1 MNITAN
7 PPVHTGGSPSSG
19 LLTRNYIRI
28 LGWSLRHRWVIVLAT
43 VLTFLSTP
51 VLFMMVGSDFVPKD
65 DQSEFEISMILKEGT
80 TLKQAEEICIELEPR
95 LKQVRGVTNVFTV
108 IGPSDGKSPKGQ
120 GDVTLVNIYCRMTDL
135 RERDF
140 SQRAAMADARAIMAD
155 YPDIRAAVQ
164 DVNIFSSSA
173 FKNAQLDVSLRGP
186 EASCA
191 TAKSVLEQLYARLS
205 QGEMIGVGEVV
216 GAIRHARTEE
226 PDGEE
231 PSGELPQAQQIRT
244 RKRLITARTPA
255 QSAYLASL
263 QRNDLVFATGPAGT
277 GKTYLAVAFAAACLE
292 SGRCDRLILS
302 RPAVEAGERLGFLP
316 GDMREKVD
324 PYLRP
329 LYDALYDVLPPDRV
343 ERGMASGVIEIAPL
357 AFMRGRTLSHAIIIL
372 DEAQNC
378 TPVQL
383 KMFLT
388 RLGDESKMIV
398 TGDPTQVDL
407 PPGKDSGLLEAI
419 KLLRGIEEVDHIAFT
434 RADVVR
440 RELVGKIVD
449 AYESAPRK
457 GERHG

>member
-1 MNITAN
+1 
-7 PPVHTGGSPSSG
+7 
-19 LLTRNYIRI
+19 
-28 LGWSLRHRWVIVLAT
+28 
-43 VLTFLSTP
+43 
-51 VLFMMVGSDFVPKD
+51 
-65 DQSEFEISMILKEGT
+65 
-80 TLKQAEEICIELEPR
+80 
-95 LKQVRGVTNVFTV
+95 
-108 IGPSDGKSPKGQ
+108 
-120 GDVTLVNIYCRMTDL
+120 
-135 RERDF
+135 
-140 SQRAAMADARAIMAD
+140 
-155 YPDIRAAVQ
+155 
-164 DVNIFSSSA
+164 
-173 FKNAQLDVSLRGP
+173 
-186 EASCA
+186 
-191 TAKSVLEQLYARLS
+191 VLEQLYGRLA

-216 GAIRHARTEE
+216 GAIRHARTYE
-226 PDGEE
+226 PAESPE
-231 PSGELPQAQQIRT
+231 PGDDRPEAQQIRT

-277 GKTYLAVAFAAACLE
+277 GKTYLAVAFAAAYLE

-329 LYDALYDVLPPDRV
+329 LYDALYDVLPPERV
-343 ERGMASGVIEIAPL
+343 ERGIATGVIEIAPL

-388 RLGDESKMIV
+388 RLGEESKMIV

-419 KLLRGIEEVDHIAFT
+419 ALLQRIEEIDHIAFA

-449 AYESAPRK
+449 AYEQAPLR
-457 GERHG
+457 GERDG

>member
-1 MNITAN
+1 MARA
-7 PPVHTGGSPSSG
+7 SSG
-19 LLTRNYIRI
+19 GRVSNKASIRKSSLARRRGAALKSSTSAQVNGGGEPTVVFFDDMRLVRDLLGDYDANLAVLEDR
-28 LGWSLRHRWVIVLAT
+28 LGVEAV
-43 VLTFLSTP
+43 
-51 VLFMMVGSDFVPKD
+51 
-65 DQSEFEISMILKEGT
+65 
-80 TLKQAEEICIELEPR
+80 
-95 LKQVRGVTNVFTV
+95 
-108 IGPSDGKSPKGQ
+108 
-120 GDVTLVNIYCRMTDL
+120 VNG
-135 RERDF
+135 
-140 SQRAAMADARAIMAD
+140 
-155 YPDIRAAVQ
+155 
-164 DVNIFSSSA
+164 
-173 FKNAQLDVSLRGP
+173 NAVSLRGP
-186 EASCA
+186 EASTA
-191 TAKSVLEQLYARLS
+191 TAKSVLEQLYGRLA

-216 GAIRHARTEE
+216 GAIRHARAYE
-226 PDGEE
+226 PDEGLE
-231 PSGELPQAQQIRT
+231 PDAEHPGAQQIRT

-292 SGRCDRLILS
+292 AGRCDRLILS

-329 LYDALYDVLPPDRV
+329 LYDALYDVLPPERV
-343 ERGMASGVIEIAPL
+343 ERGIATGVIEIAPL
-357 AFMRGRTLSHAIIIL
+357 AFMRGRTLSHAIIIF

-378 TPVQL
+378 TPVQI

-388 RLGDESKMIV
+388 RLGEESKMIV

-419 KLLRGIEEVDHIAFT
+419 DLLQGIDEIDHIAFT

-449 AYESAPRK
+449 AYEQAPLR
-457 GERHG
+457 GERDG

>member
-1 MNITAN
+1 
-7 PPVHTGGSPSSG
+7 
-19 LLTRNYIRI
+19 
-28 LGWSLRHRWVIVLAT
+28 
-43 VLTFLSTP
+43 
-51 VLFMMVGSDFVPKD
+51 
-65 DQSEFEISMILKEGT
+65 
-80 TLKQAEEICIELEPR
+80 
-95 LKQVRGVTNVFTV
+95 VTNKASIRKSSLARERGAALKRSAAAQVNGGGEPTVVFF
-108 IGPSDGKSPKGQ
+108 D
-120 GDVTLVNIYCRMTDL
+120 DL
-135 RERDF
+135 RLVRDLLGDY
-140 SQRAAMADARAIMAD
+140 DANL
-155 YPDIRAAVQ
+155 AVLE
-164 DVNIFSSSA
+164 DRLGVEAVVNG
-173 FKNAQLDVSLRGP
+173 NAVSLRGP

-191 TAKSVLEQLYARLS
+191 TAKSVLEQLYVRLA

-216 GAIRHARTEE
+216 GAIRHARTFE
-226 PDGEE
+226 PGEVLE
-231 PSGELPQAQQIRT
+231 PGSELPEAQQIRT

-277 GKTYLAVAFAAACLE
+277 GKTYLAVAFAAVCLE

-329 LYDALYDVLPPDRV
+329 LYDALYDVLPPERV
-343 ERGMASGVIEIAPL
+343 ERGIATGAIEIAPL

-378 TPVQL
+378 TPVQI

-388 RLGDESKMIV
+388 RLGEESKMIV

-419 KLLRGIEEVDHIAFT
+419 GLLQGIDEIDHIAFT

-449 AYESAPRK
+449 AYESAPLR
-457 GERHG
+457 GERNG

>member
-1 MNITAN
+1 MARA
-7 PPVHTGGSPSSG
+7 SSG
-19 LLTRNYIRI
+19 GR
-28 LGWSLRHRWVIVLAT
+28 
-43 VLTFLSTP
+43 
-51 VLFMMVGSDFVPKD
+51 
-65 DQSEFEISMILKEGT
+65 
-80 TLKQAEEICIELEPR
+80 
-95 LKQVRGVTNVFTV
+95 VTNKASIRKSSLARERGAALKRSAAAQVNGGGEPTVVFF
-108 IGPSDGKSPKGQ
+108 D
-120 GDVTLVNIYCRMTDL
+120 DL
-135 RERDF
+135 RLVRDLLGDY
-140 SQRAAMADARAIMAD
+140 DANL
-155 YPDIRAAVQ
+155 AVLE
-164 DVNIFSSSA
+164 DRLGVEAVVNG
-173 FKNAQLDVSLRGP
+173 NAVSLRGP

-191 TAKSVLEQLYARLS
+191 TAKSVLEQLYVRLA

-216 GAIRHARTEE
+216 GAIRHARTFE
-226 PDGEE
+226 PGEVLE
-231 PSGELPQAQQIRT
+231 PGSELPEAQQIRT

-255 QSAYLASL
+255 QSAYLESL

-277 GKTYLAVAFAAACLE
+277 GKTYLAVAFAAVCLE

-329 LYDALYDVLPPDRV
+329 LYDALYDVLPPERV
-343 ERGMASGVIEIAPL
+343 ERGIATGAIEIAPL

-378 TPVQL
+378 TPVQI

-388 RLGDESKMIV
+388 RLGEESKMIV

-419 KLLRGIEEVDHIAFT
+419 GLLQGIDEIDHIAFT

-449 AYESAPRK
+449 AYESAPLR
-457 GERHG
+457 GERNG